1 MSYDK
6 KMLREFIRAKI
17 NSPLLSE
24 KLQSSRRG
32 GVSPEGQSMGGGPGV
47 TGKRMPTYAETWG
60 FERAPADTHPWMNM
74 LSLSAPAANLYD
86 SFFGERGWLT
96 PELGGFT
103 ALGNK
108 VASMLNTST
117 TGHRGQG
124 VQQRTASL
132 FPRSTGILSGP
143 GGYVTSFGAPT
154 SNSFFADSAA
164 SAAAG
169 RPVTSLG
176 VPVRENV
183 EQETVEQETVG
194 DIVAQAGPSP
204 GDRLA
209 FARFSAAV
217 NQDLSS
223 LADSVQQIQGSPDIV
238 TAIERFNDLMGDPR
252 SLYDIR
258 REFDTATSEDLD
270 KAGMLNQFANDTV
283 PNFIAHVMDTSV
295 QDMVSNLSFTP
306 QQQAEIEMLLT
317 QAKIKL

>member
-6 KMLREFIRAKI
+6 KILREFIRAKI

-32 GVSPEGQSMGGGPGV
+32 GVSPEGQSMGGMPGV

-60 FERAPADTHPWMNM
+60 FERADATTHPWMNM
-74 LSLSAPAANLYD
+74 LSLSAPAADLYD
-86 SFFGERGWLT
+86 SFFGEGGWLT

-143 GGYVTSFGAPT
+143 GNYVTSFGAPT
-154 SNSFFADSAA
+154 ANSFFADSSA

-183 EQETVEQETVG
+183 EQETVETVG
-194 DIVAQAGPSP
+194 DIIDQAEEPSP

-223 LADSVQQIQGSPDIV
+223 LVDSVHQIQGSPDIV
-238 TAIERFNDLMGDPR
+238 TAIERFNNLMGDPR
-252 SLYDIR
+252 SLYDVR
-258 REFDTATSEDLD
+258 REFDTATPEDLD
-270 KAGMLNQFANDTV
+270 KPGMLNKFANDTV

-306 QQQAEIEMLLT
+306 QQQSEIETLLT